1 MALFDFVK
9 SIGNKIFG
17 KEEDAPEALKAH
29 IEKDNPGVENL
40 NIEVKDGVAHLSG
53 DASSSTAWE
62 KAILM
67 TGNAMGISE
76 VKADGLTVA
85 GTQTQIPAVEDVEY
99 YIIVS
104 GDSLSKIAKHFYGD
118 ANKYPLIFEANR
130 EVIKDPSLIFPGQ
143 KIRIPK
149 NA

>member
-17 KEEDAPEALKAH
+17 KEEDAPAALKAH

-62 KAILM
+62 KVILM
-67 TGNAMGISE
+67 TGNAVGISE

-85 GTQTQIPAVEDVEY
+85 GAQTQAPAVEDVEY

-104 GDSLSKIAKHFYGD
+104 GDNLSKIAKHFYGD
-118 ANKYPLIFEANR
+118 ANKYPLIFEANL
-130 EVIKDPSLIFPGQ
+130 EVIKDPNLIFPGQ